1 MNTDISNDLKEMF
14 RKQAEPVDPDRLDTI
29 RKRVLAGVPNEVP
42 ASAWFRRPALAFSSV
57 LAVLLIA
64 AGIYLF
70 RDTSPPGPRDPLDDI
85 YRIVENDDQLDQL
98 VLLLDEFVSGESRT
112 YLLEREEDLGTGVF
126 TEDDLLPTTVE
137 YLENGSSLL

>member
-14 RKQAEPVDPDRLDTI
+14 RKQADPVDPDRLDTI
-29 RKRVLAGVPNEVP
+29 RKRVFAGVPNEVP
-42 ASAWFRRPALAFSSV
+42 ASAWLRRPALAFSSV

-64 AGIYLF
+64 AGVYLF
-70 RDTSPPGPRDPLDDI
+70 RDTSPPQPLDDI

-137 YLENGSSLL
+137 HLENGSSLL